1 MDILGVWDVR
11 WLPGSLPADSRL
23 NVALPYHGYMSARP
37 STDKT
42 YDLPN
47 EAEVL
52 QVLRDFGVKRA
63 RLFGSAARGELTPS
77 SDIDILV
84 EFGGPLDY
92 VQLLYISEAIEQVT
106 GRRADI
112 VPNLRPEL
120 LPYVEPDFQELPL

>member
-1 MDILGVWDVR
+1 M
-11 WLPGSLPADSRL
+11 A
-23 NVALPYHGYMSARP
+23 YHGFMSTQP
-37 STDKT
+37 STNKT

-47 EAEVL
+47 EAAVL

-63 RLFGSAARGELTPS
+63 RLFGSAARGELTPT

-84 EFGGPLDY
+84 EFRGPLDY
-92 VQLLYISEAIEQVT
+92 VQLLYISEAIEHIT

-112 VPNLRPEL
+112 LPNLRPEL